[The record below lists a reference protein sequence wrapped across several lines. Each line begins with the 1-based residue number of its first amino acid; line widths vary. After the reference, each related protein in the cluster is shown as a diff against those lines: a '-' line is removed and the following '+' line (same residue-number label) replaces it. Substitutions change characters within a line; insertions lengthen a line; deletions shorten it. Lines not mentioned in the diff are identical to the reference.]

1 LPTPS
6 PVQNNEISIYHGGE
20 CTTTNVVNQ
29 IARLKMAFPQ
39 AQASFYKILSERI
52 RDKAIPD
59 QRLKDSID
67 NLIDN
72 FHYPVPTIADVIGFD
87 RKMKLLTYRDMTKL
101 APEIPGIFEKYE
113 SIEYGGCKYWI
124 EK

>member
-1 LPTPS
+1 
-6 PVQNNEISIYHGGE
+6 
-20 CTTTNVVNQ
+20 
-29 IARLKMAFPQ
+29 MAFPQ